1 MQSAQAEL
9 LSVSIVS
16 HSQGALVAELLSDLA
31 THCYGTPMEVLL
43 TLNLPETLP
52 CDLSRFPFPVVV
64 INNPRPLGFGA
75 NHNQAFERSTGEFF
89 CALNPD
95 VRLAHDPF
103 PAMRSA
109 LAEPGVGL
117 VAPRVLN
124 PEGLPEDSARPFPSP
139 MMILLKAFRLGQGR
153 PYIVGTKTI
162 YPEWVAGMCMLLR
175 AAQFKQLGGFDTRY
189 FLYYEDVD
197 LCARLRLLGLQVA
210 LTPAAQVIH
219 AAQRASHRKLR
230 YLACHVRSFLRFS
243 CSPVYW
249 KVRLKAQS
257 RP

>member
-1 MQSAQAEL
+1 MQSAKAEL

-16 HSQGALVAELLSDLA
+16 HSQGALVAELLGDLA
-31 THCYGTPMEVLL
+31 THCSGTPMEVLL

-64 INNPRPLGFGA
+64 ISNAMPLGFGA
-75 NHNQAFERSTGEFF
+75 NHNQAFERSTGGFF
-89 CALNPD
+89 CVLNPD
-95 VRLAHDPF
+95 IRLAHDPF

-117 VAPRVLN
+117 AAPRVLN

-139 MMILLKAFRLGQGR
+139 MMILLKALGLGRGR
-153 PYIVGTKTI
+153 PYVVGTHTL
-162 YPEWVAGMCMLLR
+162 YPDWVAGMCMLLR
-175 AAQFKQLGGFDTRY
+175 AVQFKQLGGFDTRY

-197 LCARLRLLGLQVA
+197 LCARLRLSGLQVA
-210 LTPAAQVIH
+210 LTPAARVTH

-230 YLACHVRSFLRFS
+230 YLAWHVRSFLRFS

-249 KVRLKAQS
+249 KVRLKAQA

>member
-1 MQSAQAEL
+1 MQSAQTEL

-16 HSQGALVAELLSDLA
+16 HSQGALVAELLGDLA
-31 THCYGTPMEVLL
+31 TYCSGTPMEVLL

-52 CDLSRFPFPVVV
+52 CDLSRFPFPVVL
-64 INNPRPLGFGA
+64 INNAKPLGFGA
-75 NHNQAFERSTGEFF
+75 NHNQAFERSTGESF
-89 CALNPD
+89 CVLNPD
-95 VRLAHDPF
+95 IRLAHDPF
-103 PAMRSA
+103 PAMRTA

-139 MMILLKAFRLGQGR
+139 MIILLKALHLGEGR
-153 PYIVGTKTI
+153 PCVVGTHTL
-162 YPEWVAGMCMLLR
+162 YPDWVAGMCMLLR
-175 AAQFKQLGGFDTRY
+175 SVQFRKLGGFDTRY

-197 LCARLRLLGLQVA
+197 LCARLRLSGLQVA
-210 LTPAAQVIH
+210 LTPAARVTH

-230 YLACHVRSFLRFS
+230 YLLWHVSSFLRFS
-243 CSPVYW
+243 FSPVYW

>member
-1 MQSAQAEL
+1 MRSVRAEL

-16 HSQGALVAELLSDLA
+16 HSQGELVAELLRDLA
-31 THCYGTPMEVLL
+31 KQCYGTPMEVLL

-52 CDLSRFPFPVVV
+52 FDLSRFPFPVVV
-64 INNPRPLGFGA
+64 IKNARPLGFGA

-89 CALNPD
+89 CVLNPD
-95 VRLAHDPF
+95 IRLAHDPF
-103 PAMRSA
+103 PALRNA
-109 LAEPGVGL
+109 LAERGVGL
-117 VAPRVLN
+117 SAPRVLN

-153 PYIVGTKTI
+153 PYVVGTQTL
-162 YPEWVAGMCMLLR
+162 YPDWVAGMCMLLR

-197 LCARLRLLGLQVA
+197 LCARLRLSGMQVV
-210 LTPAAQVIH
+210 LTPAAQVTH

-230 YLACHVRSFLRFS
+230 YLVWHVRSFLRFS

-249 KVRLKAQS
+249 KVHPKAQS
-257 RP
+257 RS